1 MVDVSTLLSIRN
13 VSNVI
18 IADTSFDFRVYAVN
32 LVYFM

>member
-18 IADTSFDFRVYAVN
+18 IADTSFD
-32 LVYFM
+32 LEFMQ